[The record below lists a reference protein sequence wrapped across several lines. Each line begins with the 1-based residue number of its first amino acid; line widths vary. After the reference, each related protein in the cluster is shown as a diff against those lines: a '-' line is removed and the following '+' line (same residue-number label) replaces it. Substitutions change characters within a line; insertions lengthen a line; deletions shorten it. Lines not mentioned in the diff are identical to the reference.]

1 MYGFV
6 VCSTAAFELPQIPIP
21 LAPGAPLVLRSVS
34 FRCDK
39 HIYLN
44 KEELAQVVE
53 CGKRKKNPNPN
64 KRYDILLLLNDDEQ
78 RRVRSSLRRP
88 DL

>member
-1 MYGFV
+1 M
-6 VCSTAAFELPQIPIP
+6 PPIQIP
-21 LAPGAPLVLRSVS
+21 LAPDVPLVLRSVS

-44 KEELAQVVE
+44 KEALSQVVE

-64 KRYDILLLLNDDEQ
+64 KRYDILLLLNDEEQKRVMSSPDWADE
-78 RRVRSSLRRP
+78 
-88 DL
+88 

>member
-1 MYGFV
+1 M
-6 VCSTAAFELPQIPIP
+6 PPIQIP
-21 LAPGAPLVLRSVS
+21 LAPGVPLVLRSVS

-44 KEELAQVVE
+44 KEALSQVVE

-64 KRYDILLLLNDDEQ
+64 KRYDILLLLNDEEQ
-78 RRVRSSLRRP
+78 KRVMSSP
-88 DL
+88 DWADK